1 MFGQRNTF
9 FFLFKNNK
17 KLELYRMKLKLV
29 VACDRRG
36 GIGKNGTLP
45 WNLPTDLK
53 HFQKLTRGKND
64 NSAVVLMGRNTWE
77 SIPAKF
83 RPLKVKNILRSS
95 LHNIIIL
102 SYNYYNIII

>member
-1 MFGQRNTF
+1 MFPGSFKCLDKEILF

-45 WNLPTDLK
+45 WNIPTDLK

-83 RPLKVKNILRSS
+83 RPLKVKSLLFSS
-95 LHNIIIL
+95 
-102 SYNYYNIII
+102 